1 MQTLPSI
8 STTPDQTGPSFQNLN
23 VLEKQVY
30 RGPNIYGYAPMIR
43 IQLDL
48 GALEERPT
56 SALPEFTERLVDLLP
71 SLHTHRCSYGEP
83 GGLIRRMQEGTWLGH
98 VAEHVALELQS
109 LAGTPVTYGKTRS
122 VRGRPG
128 VYNVMYRYREERVG
142 LLAGLVAL
150 RLVNSLLPPEM
161 QGVGGLGRLVPP
173 GLVTSLDPDA
183 PFDLQAERH
192 ELRRIVKRYAMGPTT
207 QSLVDEAER
216 RGIAFLRLD
225 DQSLIQLGYGR
236 YQQRLR
242 ASITGRTSY
251 IATETA
257 SDKALTKTLLDR
269 AGLPVPRGGVVQT
282 AEEAMREAKRI
293 GYPVVTKPLDGN
305 HGRGV
310 SMNLS
315 SPDEVVQGFQQ
326 ARVHSRDVI
335 VEQHF
340 VGHDHR
346 ILVIGNEVVAVA
358 ERVPA
363 HVVGDGQHTIRALV
377 EEINLD
383 PRRGNGHE
391 QVMTRIEI
399 DEHVLTL
406 LGRSGVTPE
415 SVPAAGERVFLRD
428 TANLSTGGTA
438 IDHTDVIHPHNASV
452 ARRAAQTI
460 GLDVAGIDFILPDIT
475 RSVHES
481 GGGIV
486 EVNAAP
492 GFRMHLQPSEGRPRN
507 VAAPVIDMLFPKD
520 TPCRMPIISITGTN
534 GKTTTSRMVA
544 HIMRYNGHHVGLTT
558 SNGIYIGGELV
569 MDGDTTGPRSARMVL
584 SDPTIDMAVLET
596 ARGGILREG
605 LGFEHCDV
613 GAVLN
618 VQPDHL
624 GLKGIET
631 VEDLAY
637 VKSLIVEVVSD
648 SGTSV
653 LNADDPLTVKMARKA
668 GGTVAYFSMQSGA
681 ESPTFLTEHIAGGGL
696 ALVREATMLGD
707 ELVMYRGGHRVP
719 IIRAREIPATLGGFA
734 QVNVQN
740 ALAAA
745 AIAVAQNV
753 PIPVIR
759 SALGSF
765 TTSFEQSPGRLNLYD
780 GHPFRVIL
788 DYAHNPSGL
797 KYLSNLVTHLR
808 PRKGRVI
815 GVFGVAGDRRNSDIH
830 QMGELL
836 AGMFDEVI
844 LREDEERR
852 GRPSGEGARLTQAGA
867 LAAGMRPDQIRVILD
882 ETQAIEAALQAGR
895 PGDLLIVMPNEVE
908 KAWAQVTSYDSTA
921 LHHEAYGA
929 APPARSAGAEQEE
942 SPPVPTANAYP
953 EQEGSHV

>member
-1 MQTLPSI
+1 MYSQPTFSSAPG
-8 STTPDQTGPSFQNLN
+8 QTGAPFLGLRL
-23 VLEKQVY
+23 LEKQVY
-30 RGPNIYGYAPMIR
+30 RGPNIFGYEPMIR
-43 IQLDL
+43 FQLDL
-48 GALEERPT
+48 RALEDYPT
-56 SALPEFTERLVDLLP
+56 SALPGFTERLTELLP
-71 SLHTHRCSYGEP
+71 SLYTHRCSYGEP
-83 GGLIRRMQEGTWLGH
+83 GGLIRRMEEGTWLGH
-98 VAEHVALELQS
+98 VTEHVALELQS
-109 LAGTPVTYGKTRS
+109 IAGTPVTYGKTRS

-128 VYNVMYRYREERVG
+128 VYNVMYSYREERVG
-142 LLAGLVAL
+142 LPAGFVAL
-150 RLVNSLLPPEM
+150 RLVNTLLPEEM
-161 QGVGGLGRLVPP
+161 QGVERLDLMLPSGLT
-173 GLVTSLDPDA
+173 TSLNPDT
-183 PFDLQAERH
+183 PFDLEAEQL
-192 ELRRIVKRYAMGPTT
+192 ELRRIVKRYAMGPTP
-207 QSLVDEAER
+207 QSLVDEAKR
-216 RGIAFLRLD
+216 RGIPYLRLD
-225 DQSLIQLGYGR
+225 EQSLIQLGYGR

-257 SDKALTKTLLDR
+257 SDKALTKALLDR
-269 AGLPVPRGGVVQT
+269 AGLPVPRGSVVRT
-282 AEEAMREAKRI
+282 AEEAVREARKI

-310 SMNLS
+310 SMNLN
-315 SPDEVVQGFQQ
+315 SPEEVIQGFQQ
-326 ARVHSRDVI
+326 ARMHSRDVV

-340 VGHDHR
+340 GGHDHR

-363 HVVGDGQHTIRALV
+363 HVIGDGQRTIQELV
-377 EEINLD
+377 EKVNLD
-383 PRRGNGHE
+383 PRRGDGHE
-391 QVMTRIEI
+391 QVMTRIVI
-399 DEHVLTL
+399 DEHVLAL
-406 LGRSGVTPE
+406 LGRSGLTPD
-415 SVPAAGERVFLRD
+415 SVPAAGERTFLRD
-428 TANLSTGGTA
+428 TANISTGGTA

-452 ARRAAQTI
+452 ARRAAQVI

-475 RSVHES
+475 RSVHET

-507 VAAPVIDMLFPKD
+507 VAAPVIDALFPKGA
-520 TPCRMPIISITGTN
+520 PCRMPIISITGTN

-544 HIMRYNGHHVGLTT
+544 HIMRYNGRHVGLTT
-558 SNGIYIGGELV
+558 SNGIYINGELV
-569 MDGDTTGPRSARMVL
+569 MDGDTTGARSARMVL
-584 SDPTIDMAVLET
+584 SDPNIDMAVLET

-605 LGFEHCDV
+605 LGFERCDV
-613 GAVLN
+613 SAVLN
-618 VQPDHL
+618 VQPNHL

-668 GGTVAYFSMQSGA
+668 GGTVAYFSLRSGA
-681 ESPTFLTEHIAGGGL
+681 GCPSMLTEHIADGGL
-696 ALVREATMLGD
+696 ALVREETLLGD

-745 AIAVAQNV
+745 IAVAQDV
-753 PIPVIR
+753 PIPIIR

-788 DYAHNPSGL
+788 DYAHNPAGL
-797 KYLSNLVTHLR
+797 EYLLELVAHLR
-808 PRKGRVI
+808 PRRGRVI
-815 GVFGVAGDRRNSDIH
+815 GVFGVAGDRRDSDIH
-830 QMGELL
+830 HMGQLL

-852 GRPSGEGARLTQAGA
+852 GRAPGEGARLTQEGA
-867 LAAGMRPDQIRVILD
+867 LAAGMRPEQFRVILN
-882 ETQAIEAALQAGR
+882 EPEAIGAALQAGR
-895 PGDLLIVMPNEVE
+895 PGDLLVVMPNEVE
-908 KAWAQVTSYDSTA
+908 KAWAQVTSYDSSA
-921 LHHEAYGA
+921 LHHEAYGVEAEARLA
-929 APPARSAGAEQEE
+929 APGTNEPPPAYTEN
-942 SPPVPTANAYP
+942 PPSD
-953 EQEGSHV
+953 QGSQHA

>member
-1 MQTLPSI
+1 MHNQPTVA
-8 STTPDQTGPSFQNLN
+8 STPGQAAPFLGLK
-23 VLEKQVY
+23 VIEKQVY
-30 RGPNIYGYAPMIR
+30 RGPNIFGYEPMIR
-43 IQLDL
+43 FQLDL
-48 GALEERPT
+48 GTLENFPT
-56 SALPEFTERLVDLLP
+56 SALPGFTERLVELLP
-71 SLHTHRCSYGEP
+71 SLHSHRCSYGEP

-98 VAEHVALELQS
+98 VTEHVALELQS

-122 VRGRPG
+122 VRDRPG
-128 VYNVMYRYREERVG
+128 VYNVMYSYREERAG
-142 LLAGLVAL
+142 LLAGFVAL

-161 QGVGGLGRLVPP
+161 QGVERLDLMLPS
-173 GLVTSLDPDA
+173 GLVTSFDPDA
-183 PFDLQAERH
+183 PFDLETEQQ

-207 QSLVDEAER
+207 QSLVDEAVR

-225 DQSLIQLGYGR
+225 DDSLIQLGYGR

-269 AGLPVPRGGVVQT
+269 AGLPVPKGGVVQT
-282 AEEAMREAKRI
+282 AEEALREARRI
-293 GYPVVTKPLDGN
+293 GSPVVTKPLNGN

-315 SPDEVVQGFQQ
+315 TPEEVLWGFQQ
-326 ARVHSRDVI
+326 AQIHSRDVVI
-335 VEQHF
+335 EQHF
-340 VGHDHR
+340 RGHDHR
-346 ILVIGNEVVAVA
+346 ILVVGNEVVAVA

-363 HVVGDGQHTIRALV
+363 HVVGDGRHTIRDLV
-377 EEINLD
+377 EEVNLD

-399 DEHVLTL
+399 DEHVLAL
-406 LGRSGVTPE
+406 LGRSGLTPD
-415 SVPAAGERVFLRD
+415 SVPAAGEKVFLRD

-438 IDHTDVIHPHNASV
+438 IDHTDVIHPDNASV

-475 RSVHES
+475 RSVHET

-492 GFRMHLQPSEGRPRN
+492 GFRMHLQPSEGKPRN
-507 VAAPVIDMLFPKD
+507 VAAPVIDTLFPKG

-534 GKTTTSRMVA
+534 GKTTTARMVA

-558 SNGIYIGGELV
+558 SNGIYINGELV

-584 SDPTIDMAVLET
+584 SDPNIDMAVLET

-631 VEDLAY
+631 IEDLAY

-648 SGTSV
+648 NGTSV

-668 GGTVAYFSMQSGA
+668 GGTVAYFSMRSGA
-681 ESPTFLTEHIAGGGL
+681 ECSTVLTEHINAGGL
-696 ALVREATMLGD
+696 ALVREETLLGD
-707 ELVMYRGGHRVP
+707 ELVMYRGGQRVP

-745 AIAVAQNV
+745 TIAVAQDV

-797 KYLSNLVTHLR
+797 EHLSNLVTHLR
-808 PRKGRVI
+808 PRNGRVI

-830 QMGELL
+830 QMGELI

-844 LREDEERR
+844 LREDEDRR
-852 GRPSGEGARLTQAGA
+852 GRAAGEGARLTQEGA
-867 LAAGMRPDQIRVILD
+867 LAAGMRPEQIRVILD
-882 ETQAIEAALQAGR
+882 EAQAIGAALQAGR
-895 PGDLLIVMPNEVE
+895 PGDLVIVMPNEVE
-908 KAWAQVTSYDSTA
+908 QAWVQVTSYDSSA
-921 LHHEAYGA
+921 LHHEAYGVEA
-929 APPARSAGAEQEE
+929 AARVAATGQEYAQ
-942 SPPVPTANAYP
+942 PAYP
-953 EQEGSHV
+953 ESDRSDQDYPRA